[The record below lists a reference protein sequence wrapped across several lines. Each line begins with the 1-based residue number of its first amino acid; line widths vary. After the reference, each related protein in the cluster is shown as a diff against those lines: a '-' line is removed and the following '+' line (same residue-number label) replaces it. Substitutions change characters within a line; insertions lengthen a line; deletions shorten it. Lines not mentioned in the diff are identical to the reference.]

1 MRCEDIAGERTSRF
15 HQRSQRAFQSRH
27 EEITAE
33 LVVRE
38 YRNGTVYRIH
48 RAFVLSYLLL
58 SVFVTVSYVVIS
70 LLLVERGAE

>member
-1 MRCEDIAGERTSRF
+1 M
-15 HQRSQRAFQSRH
+15 
-27 EEITAE
+27 
-33 LVVRE
+33 
-38 YRNGTVYRIH
+38 YRIH